1 MVLVGVTRDLAEYGP
16 AKPESEQGV
25 DDIRAR
31 MQVG

>member
-16 AKPESEQGV
+16 TNPEPEQGV